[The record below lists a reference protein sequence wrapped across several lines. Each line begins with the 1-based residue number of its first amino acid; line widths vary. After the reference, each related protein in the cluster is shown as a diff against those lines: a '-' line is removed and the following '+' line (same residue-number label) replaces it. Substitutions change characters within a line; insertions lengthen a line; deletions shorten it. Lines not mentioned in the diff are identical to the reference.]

1 MNTKKKTLILRFSSV
16 GDVVQT
22 LSAAQNLAEA
32 GHEVHWAI
40 RVDLAP
46 LIQYH
51 PAVFRV
57 WKLERRDG
65 LRGLITLFWQLRR
78 ENFDFVYDA
87 HDSTR
92 SNFIFWGLRLIPTL
106 KQIVKERHF
115 LKRNLQRA
123 RRFIWIKFKKN
134 WLTGPQEA
142 QLQIL
147 EPLAEWGVETTLPKT
162 PQFFIDPKSREIAQ
176 TELKKYQLT
185 NYIALCPSA
194 AHDLKRWPI
203 EHWRQLIQLLPNQ
216 KFAILGGPQDTFLSE
231 LVELGPDRVINFAGR
246 LTLLESAAVIDSAR
260 VTITNDTGMMH
271 IAEQLL
277 KPTFALLGP
286 APFGYPSRHQT
297 TTRVFE
303 RDLECRPCSKHG
315 QGPCINPNFKEC
327 LKSITPIEI
336 VEALKNANFI

>member
-1 MNTKKKTLILRFSSV
+1 MKARKKTLILRFSSL

-22 LSAAQNLAEA
+22 LSAAQNLADA

-57 WKLERRDG
+57 WKLDRRDG
-65 LRGLITLFWQLRR
+65 LPGLFKLFWHLRR
-78 ENFDFVYDA
+78 ENYDFVYDA

-92 SNFIFWGLRLIPTL
+92 SNFLFWGLRLIPTR

-115 LKRNLQRA
+115 LKRRLQRF
-123 RRFIWIKFKKN
+123 RRFIWIKFKRN
-134 WLTGPQEA
+134 WLTEPREA

-147 EPLAEWGVETTLPKT
+147 KPLAKWGVETTLPKS
-162 PQFFIDPKSREIAQ
+162 PQFFIDPTSRQIVQ
-176 TELKKYQLT
+176 SELQKYQLI

-194 AHDLKRWPI
+194 AHALKRWPM
-203 EHWRQLIQLLPNQ
+203 EHWRKLIELLPNQ
-216 KFAILGGPQDTFLSE
+216 KFAILGGPQDAFLSE
-231 LVELGPDRVINFAGR
+231 LVQIDPDRVINFAGR
-246 LTLLESAAVIDSAR
+246 LTLLESAAVIESAHA
-260 VTITNDTGMMH
+260 VITNDTGLMH

-297 TTRVFE
+297 TTQVFE
-303 RDLECRPCSKHG
+303 RNLKCRPCSKHG
-315 QGPCINPNFKEC
+315 QGPCTNPNFQEC
-327 LKSITPIEI
+327 LRSIAPIEI
-336 VEALKNANFI
+336 VEALKNAKLL